1 MSCFEYAPDPF
12 DDDEQPSDVECKRC
26 GKAGLHWEDDDGRWV
41 LLTSHDEVHKCD
53 EARVRRAMASE
64 FEPIK

>member
-1 MSCFEYAPDPF
+1 MSNQFAPYGGDR
-12 DDDEQPSDVECKRC
+12 DVECKRC
-26 GKAGLHWEDDDGRWV
+26 GKAGLHWDDDGDGNWL
-41 LLTSHDEVHKCD
+41 LLTSHDEIHKCD